1 MGRPSLISCTDQ
13 GWFQTTHQHHASGA
27 NLEIG
32 HCPEIAPCISNEVV
46 SISEVQY
53 LELNRDVGASGFQMV
68 TGLKTRTKPFRK
80 MRKTISICV
89 HFPSVWVVFFGNFKI
104 YRARDWLVPECE
116 PHRMSEALQP
126 HGITVPWD
134 TRGCW
139 WTDGSSW
146 MFFGTLPHCL
156 RPPLWFSFS
165 SKEALKMII
174 VALIEIV
181 QASAPTIF
189 HVDAMAWTHFGAIHR
204 HESKCTVSKNHGS
217 DGLVLLKPFYVY
229 VFCPVH
235 FWLHGLHCGCQSVC
249 LCVCA
254 CVCLKATFAIFFWR
268 TAVFF
273 SSNVVVIL
281 DYLLLWSLFSSSS
294 PLRLMRETQRIFIG
308 YMSIWDDVKCPTNCW
323 LGGRRFYNFDFPHYC

>member
-32 HCPEIAPCISNEVV
+32 HCPEIAPCISNEKV

-80 MRKTISICV
+80 LRKTISICV
-89 HFPSVWVVFFGNFKI
+89 HFPFHFPSVWVVLFGNFKF

-126 HGITVPWD
+126 HCITVPWD

-181 QASAPTIF
+181 KASAPTIF

-204 HESKCTVSKNHGS
+204 HESKRTVSKNHGN
-217 DGLVLLKPFYVY
+217 DGLVLLEPFYVY
-229 VFCPVH
+229 FCCPVH
-235 FWLHGLHCGCQSVC
+235 FWLHGFHCGCQSECVSV
-249 LCVCA
+249 CVCA
-254 CVCLKATFAIFFWR
+254 HVCVCVWKQPLPN
-268 TAVFF
+268 VFF
-273 SSNVVVIL
+273 GE
-281 DYLLLWSLFSSSS
+281 
-294 PLRLMRETQRIFIG
+294 RLCFFI
-308 YMSIWDDVKCPTNCW
+308 
-323 LGGRRFYNFDFPHYC
+323 